1 MKDMTAQEKKLWLAT
16 VKNLGISLFMYSF
29 LLGIL
34 WLDETF
40 VESLKGQLLH
50 FDDAAWIV
58 GIPAS
63 VIGVAYILTIR
74 NPINYTGFYAGICMS
89 ALLGIQFL
97 LQGLGD
103 SPVRYYDSVA
113 LYFLVFIPFQVK
125 SIINWK
131 QTPQKEGKTER
142 FEPSFLSVKSM
153 LLSLLVFAAIVGL
166 DYLVGTYLLPK
177 SEEALGDRF
186 WVKFISGVMIASS
199 VLANFWLIYR
209 KNDSWIYW
217 VIYSVAGIL
226 LFSILGNI
234 FSIVLFLFFL
244 FINGMAGVSWI
255 KSTPKANYGWLICK

>member
-1 MKDMTAQEKKLWLAT
+1 MNAQQKKLWLAT
-16 VKNLGISLFMYSF
+16 IKNFGISIFLYAC

-40 VESLKGQLLH
+40 VEALKGQLLH
-50 FDDAAWIV
+50 FDNAAWIV

-74 NPINYTGFYAGICMS
+74 NPVNYTGFYAGICMS
-89 ALLGIQFL
+89 ALLGVQFL
-97 LQGLGD
+97 LQGMGD

-113 LYFLVFIPFQVK
+113 LYFCVFIPFQLK

-131 QTPQKEGKTER
+131 QSSSGDNENKR
-142 FEPSFLSVKSM
+142 FEPSFLSLKGM
-153 LLSLLVFAAIVGL
+153 LLSLLVFALIVGI
-166 DYLVGTYLLPK
+166 DYLIGTYLLPK
-177 SEEALGDRF
+177 TTEALEERF
-186 WVKFISGVMIASS
+186 WVKFISGLMIASS

-217 VIYSVAGIL
+217 IIYSISGIL
-226 LFSILGNI
+226 LFTILGNI

-244 FINGMAGVSWI
+244 FINGMAGISWV
-255 KSTPKANYGWLICK
+255 KSTPKTNYGWLTGK

>member
-1 MKDMTAQEKKLWLAT
+1 MTAQEKKLWLAT

-40 VESLKGQLLH
+40 VESLKGMLLH
-50 FDDAAWIV
+50 FDDPAWIV

-63 VIGVAYILTIR
+63 IIGVAYILTIR
-74 NPINYTGFYAGICMS
+74 NPINYTGFYMGIIMS
-89 ALLGIQFL
+89 ALLGVQFL

-113 LYFLVFIPFQVK
+113 LYFCVFIPFQLK

-131 QTPQKEGKTER
+131 KPQKENENNGR

-153 LLSLLVFAAIVGL
+153 LLSLLVFILIVGI
-166 DYLVGTYLLPK
+166 DYLIGTYLLPK
-177 SEEALGDRF
+177 TTEALNERF
-186 WVKFISGVMIASS
+186 WVKFISGMMIASS

-217 VIYSVAGIL
+217 VIYSVSGIL

-244 FINGMAGVSWI
+244 FINGMAGISWI
-255 KSTPKANYGWLICK
+255 KSTPKKNYGWLIGK